1 MRLLRYSRLIDEI
14 NEDQLDDQMDDEGS
28 GSDSENSEVQGS
40 TDSLPDESMSPKS
53 FWSGLI
59 RSGLIG
65 SVQVRGSLLKTTNME
80 ITS

>member
-40 TDSLPDESMSPKS
+40 TDSLPDESMEKC
-53 FWSGLI
+53 
-59 RSGLIG
+59 
-65 SVQVRGSLLKTTNME
+65 K
-80 ITS
+80 ITSHIWTRDPIFGQNYVQ

>member
-40 TDSLPDESMSPKS
+40 TATLLGVSIILISLVCQFMSMNP
-53 FWSGLI
+53 G
-59 RSGLIG
+59 
-65 SVQVRGSLLKTTNME
+65 
-80 ITS
+80 